1 MSAPHWTRPAVPAGW
16 LGSHGPCMS
25 LVCLRCPGCANWLGN
40 IRRSACGGSAG
51 LFGFLLF
58 TLGDV
63 LGQGCSGEAGGT
75 HCYNRRHWCCCTSPL
90 GTSPPKD
97 SVVASVMMEGCRLG
111 VTLGNVLVTNLLV
124 CPSTGFVPLFP
135 LLRAVLAVGMLRL
148 SCTGCSGM
156 AVVTTA
162 GVTSGSVCRQFP
174 DSLKTG
180 PSVWLL
186 RR

>member
-1 MSAPHWTRPAVPAGW
+1 M
-16 LGSHGPCMS
+16 
-25 LVCLRCPGCANWLGN
+25 
-40 IRRSACGGSAG
+40 
-51 LFGFLLF
+51 
-58 TLGDV
+58 
-63 LGQGCSGEAGGT
+63 
-75 HCYNRRHWCCCTSPL
+75 

-97 SVVASVMMEGCRLG
+97 SVVASVVMEGCRPG
-111 VTLGNVLVTNLLV
+111 VTQGNVLVTNLLV

-174 DSLKTG
+174 GSLETG
-180 PSVWLL
+180 RSVWFL